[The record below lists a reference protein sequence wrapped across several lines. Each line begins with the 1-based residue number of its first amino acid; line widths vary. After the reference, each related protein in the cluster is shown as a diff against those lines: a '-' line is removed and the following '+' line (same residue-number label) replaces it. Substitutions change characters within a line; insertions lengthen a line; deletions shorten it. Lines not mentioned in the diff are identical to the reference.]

1 MCICTKRPHFNK
13 GHEWSTREQAEA
25 AWPRRTAECGWA
37 GELDTA
43 CALGA
48 GEGDVKRQTITLG
61 RVALRPHY
69 SPHYSVEVITDRDFG
84 HMADREDNPAAQAA
98 AEHAKT
104 LLAIQHQHQRGAATG
119 QARSGQYH
127 QSFAHIG
134 SAQSMC
140 HERSMGEGDHRRTWH
155 RLSLC
160 TPSILQVSSEAM
172 SGQSED
178 HQHPHSRM
186 THLQTQMTYGKWGQ
200 GGAVYSDG
208 AGSAGVAPS
217 GYSSFVQQ
225 QRLYP
230 GGFYPAGQV
239 GWPVVA
245 MPPGGPVNTMGM
257 QSEYHT
263 AASDQRR
270 PIIDT
275 NSVDQSGPASAPAQR
290 ETGSKGKKVYKCPV
304 CEHVFSCSSN
314 LNRHKRIHTG
324 DKPYKCSHCDTSFAN
339 SSNRK
344 KHEKRCESRPRGKDS
359 LNHSARSIPNTPMAS
374 GYTSETGSASVTSS
388 RESSPVHHAS
398 RVSKVLPKS
407 DLCLESSATQ
417 LTRAEGKI
425 SDPVQVHLPKRP
437 PVPCRSI
444 SCQTTIETRSL
455 PGDDPV

>member
-119 QARSGQYH
+119 
-127 QSFAHIG
+127 
-134 SAQSMC
+134 
-140 HERSMGEGDHRRTWH
+140 
-155 RLSLC
+155 
-160 TPSILQVSSEAM
+160 QVSSEAM